1 MKTYNSPF
9 NQVLDQFLNQNLS
22 DVFGVDMM
30 RNRPSVN
37 IREEKDEHIL
47 ELAVPGVKKEDID
60 ISIEQERI
68 IVQTK
73 NGQETEGQET
83 EESIKSD
90 KKYNRKEFN
99 YTNFKRSF
107 QLPKGADV
115 QKISAKYEAGVLVV
129 TIAKKEE
136 AKDTGPININV
147 L

>member
-22 DVFGVDMM
+22 DVFGVDVM
-30 RNRPSVN
+30 RNKPSVN
-37 IREEKDEHIL
+37 IREEKDQHIL

-60 ISIEQERI
+60 ISIEKNQI
-68 IVQTK
+68 IIQTK
-73 NGQETEGQET
+73 ASEQEADAT
-83 EESIKSD
+83 SNSN

-107 QLPKGADV
+107 QLPQSADV
-115 QKISAKYEAGVLVV
+115 QKINAKYDSGVLVV